1 MNANS
6 GKLLF
11 GFPEILVLLPAKR
24 ASEIFIKGTLF
35 NRCKYSKSLP
45 FFLFLRKMERDCI
58 DLLELQ
64 RQMRGGIE
72 DLFPE
77 RLWVRAEVA
86 SVSVKANGHCYM
98 DLSRSEGGR
107 VVARAK
113 AVIWRSRYMPLAARF
128 REAMGDDIRQGME
141 VLLLVTVSYS
151 ELYGL
156 SLSVDDIEPCFSLG
170 AAELRRLQTIE
181 RLSSEGLMDR
191 QKSLP
196 LPELPRRLAVISAR
210 DAAGY
215 GDFIRHLE
223 GNEYGFAFRVD
234 LLEAT
239 MQGADAPASICD
251 ALAAAESS
259 GERYDAVL
267 ILRGGGSALDL
278 ACFDDYGLCF
288 TIANCRIPVFTAIG
302 HERDRHIADMVARD
316 FVKTPTALADRF
328 IDALAAED
336 ERISSFS
343 TRLRLA
349 FSSRIALMSS
359 AVEMMAAR
367 IRSADP
373 RSVLSRGY
381 ALVTDARGVVL
392 KSSSGIGEGDRI
404 EVLFEDGKISATVDR
419 KEYGKSV

>member
-1 MNANS
+1 
-6 GKLLF
+6 
-11 GFPEILVLLPAKR
+11 
-24 ASEIFIKGTLF
+24 
-35 NRCKYSKSLP
+35 
-45 FFLFLRKMERDCI
+45 MERDCI

-72 DLFPE
+72 ELFPE
-77 RLWVRAEVA
+77 KLWVRAEVA

-98 DLSRSEGGR
+98 DLCRSEEGR

-113 AVIWRSRYMPLAARF
+113 AVIWRSRYLSLSARF

-141 VLLLVTVSYS
+141 VLLRVTVSYS

-181 RLSSEGLMDR
+181 RLSAEGLMGR

-196 LPELPRRLAVISAR
+196 SPELPRRLAVISAR

-215 GDFIRHLE
+215 GDFIRHLG
-223 GNEYGFAFRVD
+223 GNEYGFAFSVD

-251 ALAAAESS
+251 ALAKAESS
-259 GERYDAVL
+259 GEGYDAVL

-288 TIANCRIPVFTAIG
+288 TIANCPLPVFTAIG
-302 HERDRHIADMVARD
+302 HERDYHIADMVACD

-328 IDALAAED
+328 IDALASED

-343 TRLRLA
+343 TRLRLS
-349 FSSRIALMSS
+349 FSSRIS
-359 AVEMMAAR
+359 AMTAAVDMIAAR

-373 RSVLSRGY
+373 RAVLSRGY
-381 ALVTDARGVVL
+381 ALVADARGVVL
-392 KSSSGIGEGDRI
+392 KSSSGLGSGDRI
-404 EVLFEDGKISATVDR
+404 TVLFEDGKINATVD
-419 KEYGKSV
+419 